1 MYSKHRFKRSNGSLM
16 MWAKHG
22 ANHCFRLTRRGT
34 CFRANLG
41 REGKAHIL
49 LPAPEGR
56 ELRIILHVAPR
67 DTSTARCAGL
77 RWQAH
82 GSRGPRCFA
91 PADLLLRPSLI
102 RRSRA
107 PWRWC
112 RRTFHSF
119 VSVSQLLYDSRRRRL
134 LQRRGFLGRLSLQR
148 RLSLGRRLTLR
159 SFQIMDPAK
168 KPLLLL
174 SELRLLPQFC
184 LQLGA
189 ESLHLF
195 CSYSHLCLQ
204 LLFL

>member
-1 MYSKHRFKRSNGSLM
+1 M
-16 MWAKHG
+16 MRAKHG
-22 ANHCFRLTRRGT
+22 ANRRFSLSGRGARLG
-34 CFRANLG
+34 ANLG
-41 REGKAHIL
+41 REGKAHVL

-77 RWQAH
+77 RWQVH
-82 GSRGPRCFA
+82 GSRGPRRFP

-107 PWRWC
+107 PGSWC

-119 VSVSQLLYDSRRRRL
+119 VSISQLLHHSGSRRL
-134 LQRRGFLGRLSLQR
+134 LQRRCFLRRLSLKR
-148 RLSLGRRLTLR
+148 RLSLGRRLSLKRRLSLGGRLTLGCL
-159 SFQIMDPAK
+159 QIVDPAK

-174 SELRLLPQFC
+174 SELSLLPQFH

-195 CSYSHLCLQ
+195 CSGPYLRLK